1 MKVTNQRRSDMCK
14 RSVIFT
20 LIMAML
26 ITLIPTAN
34 VSAASVAY
42 MTEDPN
48 ADLYPF
54 PLDMKFLSNYLYGS
68 EENTKGKVYTT
79 YPREVPKEW
88 IPREMPSSL
97 KQYGVKARAVVHT
110 TKAKVYFY
118 PGIPTVNYHKQR
130 IQELNQTAYSFQ
142 GTHPDGEAN
151 LAFYC
156 AETSEFQ
163 VISYDSEY
171 AAIWSPGGID
181 VHRGLES
188 TCGGL
193 GTEQY
198 GSWKPGVYFIPRKY
212 VYITDA
218 RNQQLDIPEITASGT
233 ATCNIYV
240 KTTPASDNYVTAG
253 LIESNQLFQV
263 TKTTPINGHYQ
274 IYYKQGLYYVN
285 AKYVN
290 LRLTDENKPTMQYNA
305 VVTGS
310 DPVNITSEANASSSV
325 EGIVKKGAKLQ
336 VVKKNYGSGY
346 SQVWFN
352 SKECY
357 IPTKNLT
364 EFEKYMSFSDIKGL
378 GKPKGNLVLNAAWS
392 GLGNTAYTAEAL
404 KILKKYHM
412 NPNNYKAVQKIKA
425 INGSYRMQDGDCA
438 TVYGI
443 SKYSYYSEDFPDY
456 KEKTTIYKI
465 LYKGKVCYTMDLGH
479 ETINYYPGNKYSKK
493 VKAET
498 GHIKISCYA
507 RSTSAYLEYYKI
519 NGVDYFKLDDI
530 AYLMSKTNKSF
541 HVKYDEANNAI
552 IINSMTPYKG
562 KTPSLKKGD
571 GKKHKVMLSTAS
583 IVWDGEVL
591 GIPCYK
597 IDGKYYVTTSDI
609 TELTDSRLEPVSS
622 GYWYIEPTRPSKIDA
637 YG

>member
-1 MKVTNQRRSDMCK
+1 MKVTNRK
-14 RSVIFT
+14 RMVIFT

-26 ITLIPTAN
+26 ITLIPVTNA
-34 VSAASVAY
+34 SAESLAY
-42 MTEDPN
+42 LTEDPN

-54 PLDMKFLSNYLYGS
+54 PIDMKVLSKYLYGS

-79 YPREVPKEW
+79 YAREVPKEW

-97 KQYGVKARAVVHT
+97 KQYGVKARAVVHAT
-110 TKAKVYFY
+110 RAKVYFY

-142 GTHPDGEAN
+142 GAHPDGEAN

-181 VHRGLES
+181 VSRGLGS
-188 TCGGL
+188 TCGGI

-336 VVKKNYGSGY
+336 GVKKNSGSGY

-352 SKECY
+352 SKKCY
-357 IPTKNLT
+357 IPTKNLGT
-364 EFEKYMSFSDIKGL
+364 FETYRAFSNVKKVGKAKGTLVIDSPWAAL
-378 GKPKGNLVLNAAWS
+378 GA
-392 GLGNTAYTAEAL
+392 TAYSPEAL
-404 KILKKYHM
+404 KILKKYRM
-412 NPNNYKAVQKIKA
+412 DENAAYKKIKA
-425 INGSYRMQDGDCA
+425 INGAYRMSEGDSA
-438 TVYGI
+438 MVYGI
-443 SKYSYYSEDFPDY
+443 SKYTYAPEADIPDY
-456 KEKTTIYKI
+456 KETIKIYKI
-465 LYKGKVCYTMDLGH
+465 VYGANICYVTDQGH
-479 ETINYYPGNKYSKK
+479 VPFTYYPGNKYSKK
-493 VKAET
+493 VKAQT
-498 GHIKISCYA
+498 GHIQISCYA

-519 NGVDYFKLDDI
+519 NGNDYFKLDDI

-609 TELTDSRLEPVSS
+609 TDLTDSRLEPVSS

>member
-1 MKVTNQRRSDMCK
+1 MKVTNQRRSDMLK

-26 ITLIPTAN
+26 ITLVPTTN

-68 EENTKGKVYTT
+68 EENTKGKVYAT
-79 YPREVPKEW
+79 YGRKIPKEW
-88 IPREMPSSL
+88 VPREMPKSL
-97 KQYGVKARAVVHT
+97 KSSYWGKAVVHT
-110 TKAKVYFY
+110 QVAKAYFY
-118 PGIPTVNYHKQR
+118 PGEPPINYHKKR
-130 IQELNQTAYSFQ
+130 IEELSQTAYCYL
-142 GTHPDGEAN
+142 GTHPDGQAN

-156 AETSEFQ
+156 AVTSEFQ
-163 VISYDSEY
+163 VVAYD
-171 AAIWSPGGID
+171 ANWVAIWSPGGID
-181 VHRGLES
+181 VGQGLSS

-198 GSWKPGVYFIPRKY
+198 GSWKPGVYFMPRKY

-233 ATCNIYV
+233 ATCNIYAQ
-240 KTTPASDNYVTAG
+240 TTPASDKYVAAG

-290 LRLTDENKPTMQYNA
+290 LKLSTEKKPTMQYNA

-310 DPVNITSEANASSSV
+310 DPVNITSEANASSNV
-325 EGIVKKGAKLQ
+325 EGIVKKDAKLQ
-336 VVKKNYGSGY
+336 VVKKNYGNGY

-352 SKECY
+352 SKKCY
-357 IPTKNLT
+357 IPTKNLS
-364 EFEKYMSFSDIKGL
+364 EFKTYSTLSAIKKL
-378 GKPKGNLVLNAAWS
+378 GKAKGTLVIDSPWAA
-392 GLGNTAYTAEAL
+392 LGSMAYSSEAL
-404 KILKKYHM
+404 KILKKYKM
-412 NPNNYKAVQKIKA
+412 DENAAYKKMAAV
-425 INGSYRMQDGDCA
+425 NGVYLMSEGDSA

-443 SKYSYYSEDFPDY
+443 SKYTYTTKDFPDV
-456 KEKTTIYKI
+456 KETTKIYKI
-465 LYKGKVCYTMDLGH
+465 LFNGKVCYVTDQGH
-479 ETINYYPGNKYSKK
+479 IPFTYYSGNKYSKK
-493 VKAET
+493 V
-498 GHIKISCYA
+498 
-507 RSTSAYLEYYKI
+507 TSKTKKLWIYDTAASLESYNINNDDYY
-519 NGVDYFKLDDI
+519 KLDDI
-530 AYLMSKTNKSF
+530 AKMMSKTNKSF
-541 HVKYDEANNAI
+541 NVKYDKANNAI
-552 IINSMTPYKG
+552 IIDSMSPYKG
-562 KTPSLKKGD
+562 KSAPMKKGN
-571 GKKHKVMLSTAS
+571 GKKYKTTMPATS
-583 IVWDGEVL
+583 IVWDGEVT

-597 IDGKYYVTTSDI
+597 INGNYYVTAYDI
-609 TELTDSRLEPVSS
+609 AELTDSRFEDINN
-622 GYWYIEPTRPSKIDA
+622 GWRIITTRPHKIDA

>member
-1 MKVTNQRRSDMCK
+1 
-14 RSVIFT
+14 
-20 LIMAML
+20 ML

-68 EENTKGKVYTT
+68 EENTKGKVYAT
-79 YPREVPKEW
+79 YGRKIPKEW
-88 IPREMPSSL
+88 VPREMPKSL
-97 KQYGVKARAVVHT
+97 KSSYWGKAVVHT
-110 TKAKVYFY
+110 QVAKAYFY
-118 PGIPTVNYHKQR
+118 PGEPPINYHKKR
-130 IQELNQTAYSFQ
+130 IEELSQTAYCYL
-142 GTHPDGEAN
+142 GTHPDGQAN

-156 AETSEFQ
+156 AVTSEFQ
-163 VISYDSEY
+163 VVAYD
-171 AAIWSPGGID
+171 ANWVAIWSPGGID
-181 VHRGLES
+181 VGQGLSS
-188 TCGGL
+188 TCG
-193 GTEQY
+193 
-198 GSWKPGVYFIPRKY
+198 
-212 VYITDA
+212 
-218 RNQQLDIPEITASGT
+218 
-233 ATCNIYV
+233 
-240 KTTPASDNYVTAG
+240 G

-290 LRLTDENKPTMQYNA
+290 LRMSNENKPAMQYNA
-305 VVTGS
+305 VVKG
-310 DPVNITSEANASSSV
+310 DNPVNITSEANASSSV
-325 EGIVKKGAKLQ
+325 GGIVKKDAKLQ
-336 VVKKNYGSGY
+336 VVKKNAGNGY

-352 SKECY
+352 SKKCY
-357 IPTKNLT
+357 IPAKNLT
-364 EFEKYMSFSDIKGL
+364 GFDNYCTFANVKKL
-378 GKPKGNLVLNAAWS
+378 GKAKGTLVLNAPWS
-392 GLGNTAYTAEAL
+392 AVGNTAYTAEGL

-412 NPNNYKAVQKIKA
+412 NPNNYKAMKKINA
-425 INGSYRMQDGDCA
+425 INGSYHMSDGDIA

-465 LYKGKVCYTMDLGH
+465 LYNGKVCYVMDLGH

-498 GHIKISCYA
+498 KQLWIYCNKNSGGGYVES
-507 RSTSAYLEYYKI
+507 YKI
-519 NGVDYFKLDDI
+519 DGYYYYYKLDDI

-541 HVKYDEANNAI
+541 DVKYDKANDAI

-562 KTPSLKKGD
+562 KSASLKKGN
-571 GKKHKVMLSTAS
+571 GKKHKVTVPTTS
-583 IVWDGEVL
+583 IVWDGEVV

-597 IDGKYYVTTSDI
+597 IDGNYYVSAAAI
-609 TELTDSRLEPVSS
+609 AALTDSRFEDTHYGWS
-622 GYWYIEPTRPSKIDA
+622 IETTRPNKIDA